1 MRMITGKVRKVKIV
15 FIFVVLRVKCYLRC
29 YQVLLFGSACAEGFD
44 PERERGKGRKNKHVS
59 DEQFALYIKRNA
71 EKVSGYDSE
80 QGKEAK

>member
-1 MRMITGKVRKVKIV
+1 
-15 FIFVVLRVKCYLRC
+15 VL
-29 YQVLLFGSACAEGFD
+29 FAGAWAEGFD

-59 DEQFALYIKRNA
+59 DEQFALRIKRDT